1 MTNASEGSKQERKQ
15 ASVYRTTG
23 YILRDREISHRFSFS
38 FLPFFQTERI
48 PSIVITNGTIFASM
62 PANILP
68 FGSEN
73 SKASPSGR
81 RRAFRFQLFVFNVR
95 AVGDNESR
103 RSWRE
108 RFRNIRTRGNNDA
121 RLRLTLS

>member
-73 SKASPSGR
+73 SKASPEGR
-81 RRAFRFQLFVFNVR
+81 RRAFRFQLFVFNALSATMSLVEVGVNVSGIFAR
-95 AVGDNESR
+95 AEITTHGCE
-103 RSWRE
+103 
-108 RFRNIRTRGNNDA
+108 
-121 RLRLTLS
+121 